1 MFSLTDELHFT
12 SKWKYDLQNFLLYL
26 NTSFKKKLL
35 FYKLWWISKIYD
47 CEKIKNLAVKFLAS
61 SSKQHE
67 EPPWAATEV
76 DSVD

>member
-1 MFSLTDELHFT
+1 MLKYSL
-12 SKWKYDLQNFLLYL
+12 K
-26 NTSFKKKLL
+26 KKKLL

-61 SSKQHE
+61 SSKRHE